1 MADWTGLSEGSVGMA
16 SDRRIGGPDA
26 KNRGVL
32 LDAAEQLMLEDGYAA
47 VTSRRVAERAGL
59 KPQLVHYYF
68 RTMDEMFIEV
78 FRRRAKQGL
87 EALAEALQS
96 DQPLWALWEFGTDP
110 QTTQLTMEFMGLANH
125 RKALRTEIAFYAER
139 FREQQVEAMTS
150 ALRRYGYEVAD
161 VPPVVWALFA
171 TSVSQVLVL
180 ERALGMSNGH
190 AEMLAF
196 CEEWLRRFEGERVSV
211 ETTTA
216 TTATA

>member
-1 MADWTGLSEGSVGMA
+1 MA
-16 SDRRIGGPDA
+16 SDRRIGGPES

-47 VTSRRVAERAGL
+47 VTSRRVAERAAL

-139 FREQQVEAMTS
+139 FREQQVEAMTA
-150 ALRRYGYEVAD
+150 ALKRYGYDVGD

-180 ERALGMSNGH
+180 EQALGMSNGH

-196 CEEWLRRFEGERVSV
+196 CEEWLRRFEGDRRPAES
-211 ETTTA
+211 
-216 TTATA
+216 ATASA

>member
-1 MADWTGLSEGSVGMA
+1 MP

-32 LDAAEQLMLEDGYAA
+32 LDAAEALMLEDGYAA

-68 RTMDEMFIEV
+68 RAMDEMFIEV
-78 FRRRAKQGL
+78 FRRRATQGL
-87 EALAEALQS
+87 DALATALQS

-110 QTTQLTMEFMGLANH
+110 DATQLTMEFMGLANH
-125 RKALRTEIAFYAER
+125 RKALRTEIAIYAER
-139 FREQQVEAMTS
+139 FREQQVEAMAA
-150 ALRRYGYEVAD
+150 ALKRYGYEQTD

-196 CEEWLRRFEGERVSV
+196 CEEWLRRLEGERVRVDTPASA
-211 ETTTA
+211 TSTA
-216 TTATA
+216 